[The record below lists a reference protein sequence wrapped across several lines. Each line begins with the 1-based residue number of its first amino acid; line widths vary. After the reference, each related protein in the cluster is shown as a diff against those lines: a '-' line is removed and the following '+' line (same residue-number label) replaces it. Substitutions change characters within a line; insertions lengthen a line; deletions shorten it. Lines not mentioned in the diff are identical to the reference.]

1 MRVYKYKIV
10 FFILVMSYLFTGCV
24 TSQSQEP
31 MSSSS
36 LQQKNQK
43 VFEEEDTLIMFALRT
58 EELGDLKSSCEI
70 FDTLYE
76 KSKKKEY
83 LYRSLQNYL
92 YLKENQIV
100 IDRVNHVSGEKNDD
114 FILSR
119 LKIVALIQMARY
131 EEAESLAVSL
141 VEKSKLESDYMLVS
155 DIYMAKEEFDLAIK
169 YLESAYL
176 QDYSEKILDRI
187 SIILYVNL
195 NKKKDAIAHL
205 ETHTRVHGCSI
216 ILCKRLIAIYSNEDN
231 VEGLLSTYLRY
242 YNLDK
247 NPEIAKQIVQLY
259 GYKKD
264 YNKLML
270 FLQSSQSD
278 DKTLLQL
285 YLTTKNYLKAFPL
298 ALKLYEETGEVKY
311 LGESIIYEY
320 ESATNKNDK
329 IFLQKIS
336 KKFEDLIEKDKNS
349 LYLNYYGYILIDH
362 DLNAKKGMKYIKLAL
377 ELEPD
382 SSYFLDSLAWVHYK
396 LGECEKSLSVILRA
410 MNLEGGRDP
419 EVLKHYEIIKKCK
432 GKK

>member
-1 MRVYKYKIV
+1 
-10 FFILVMSYLFTGCV
+10 MSYLFTGCV

-43 VFEEEDTLIMFALRT
+43 AFEEEDTLIMFALRT

-247 NPEIAKQIVQLY
+247 SPEIAKQIVQLY

-382 SSYFLDSLAWVHYK
+382 SSYFLDSLAWGYYK
-396 LGECEKSLSVILRA
+396 LGECEKSLSVILEA
-410 MNLEGGRDP
+410 MKLEGGKDP

>member
-1 MRVYKYKIV
+1 MRIKVYKIV
-10 FFILVMSYLFTGCV
+10 FFILMINIFFTACA
-24 TSQSQEP
+24 TSQSQE
-31 MSSSS
+31 S
-36 LQQKNQK
+36 LATLVQKNQK
-43 VFEEEDTLIMFALRT
+43 VFEEEDTLIMFALRS
-58 EELGDLKSSCEI
+58 EELGDLKSACEI
-70 FDTLYE
+70 LDTLYE

-100 IDRVNHVSGEKNDD
+100 IDRVNHVSDAKNED

-119 LKIVALIQMARY
+119 LKIVALIQMARF
-131 EEAESLAVSL
+131 EEAEVLAVAL

-155 DIYMAKEEFDLAIK
+155 DIYMAKEEFDLAVK

-195 NKKKDAIAHL
+195 NRKKDAIAHL
-205 ETHTRVHGCSI
+205 ETHTRVHGCSSVI
-216 ILCKRLIAIYSNEDN
+216 CKRLIAIYSNEDN
-231 VEGLLSTYLRY
+231 IEGLLSTYLRY
-242 YNLDK
+242 YSLDK
-247 NPEIAKQIVQLY
+247 DPEVAKQIVQLY

-264 YNKLML
+264 LNHLML

-285 YLTTKNYLKAFPL
+285 YLSTKNYLKAFPL
-298 ALKLYEETGEVKY
+298 AMKLYKETGEVKY

-320 ESATNKNDK
+320 ESATNKEDK
-329 IFLQKIS
+329 EFLKKIS

-362 DLNAKKGMKYIKLAL
+362 NVNVKKGMKYVQLAL
-377 ELEPD
+377 ELESN
-382 SSYFLDSLAWVHYK
+382 SSYYLDSLAWGHYK
-396 LGECEKSLSVILRA
+396 LGECKKSLDVILRA
-410 MNLEGGRDP
+410 MKLEGGRDP
-419 EVLKHYEIIKKCK
+419 EVLKHYEMIKKCK